1 MVKRG
6 FNPQEPKSYQP
17 SEQMK
22 NLIEEKLRLLK
33 KDQSDRNWD
42 AQKSKV
48 LNKLFQSWADIIYFL
63 ESIAENADLQ
73 EVFEKDLKEL
83 FEVKLD
89 HSVKQLSP
97 LFGVELGGM
106 RIQETAFARFVF
118 ASLIPHMDDDDT
130 FRLKLL
136 HTLQSIV
143 YAKTWW
149 ILTKSIDPNDIITKS
164 TLEVMVKAFE
174 WTYYISKSTRDY
186 TKDAS
191 RYIDFK
197 APYKP
202 YLRKKK
208 KKN

>member
-6 FNPQEPKSYQP
+6 SSPQKPKSYQP

-33 KDQSDRNWD
+33 KDQSSTNWNT
-42 AQKSKV
+42 QKSKV
-48 LNKLFQSWADIIYFL
+48 LNKLFQSWADLIYFV
-63 ESIAENADLQ
+63 ESTAENADLQ

-83 FEVKLD
+83 FEVKPA
-89 HSVKQLSP
+89 HKVKQLSP

-118 ASLIPHMDDDDT
+118 ASLIPHEDDSEN

-136 HTLQSIV
+136 HTLQSIA
-143 YAKTWW
+143 YAKAWW
-149 ILTKSIDPNDIITKS
+149 ILTRTIDRFDIVSKSA
-164 TLEVMVKAFE
+164 LEDLQKAFE
-174 WTYYISKSTRDY
+174 WTYHISKSTKDY
-186 TKDAS
+186 TEDAS
-191 RYIDFK
+191 RFIKFP
-197 APYKP
+197 APYKAS
-202 YLRKKK
+202 LRTKK

>member
-22 NLIEEKLRLLK
+22 NLIEEKLLLLK
-33 KDQSDRNWD
+33 KDQSDTNWN

-63 ESIAENADLQ
+63 ESTAENADLQ

-83 FEVKLD
+83 FEVKPD
-89 HSVKQLSP
+89 YKVKQLSP
-97 LFGVELGGM
+97 LFGAEIGGM

-118 ASLIPHMDDDDT
+118 ASLIPHDDDSEN

-143 YAKTWW
+143 YAKAWW
-149 ILTKSIDPNDIITKS
+149 VLTRTIDPHDIITKS
-164 TLEVMVKAFE
+164 ALEDLLKAFE
-174 WTYYISKSTRDY
+174 WTYHISKSTKDY
-186 TKDAS
+186 TEDTN
-191 RYIDFK
+191 RYIKFP
-197 APYKP
+197 APYKAS
-202 YLRKKK
+202 LRKKK